1 MGMTYVPIILCG
13 VGGVGQALLRQLM
26 ANHDHL
32 ITRTGCRFEVVAV
45 MDSRSWLWDRTGL
58 SNEQLTHVL
67 AAKKARKALSD
78 EERPPLIEV
87 IEAVEAGWIAN
98 AVFVDVTAM
107 SGMEPVID
115 YALERKYGVV
125 LANKKPLTGPWET
138 AKRYYNHPLLRH
150 ESTVGGGQPVVA
162 TMRYLVDTSDPVYKV
177 EGLLSGTLGFICQQ
191 MDEGVAFSRALAAA
205 KARGYTEPDPRE
217 DLSGR
222 DVQRKVMILARM
234 AGWPL
239 EETDI
244 EVEALYSSALSHLS
258 VREFMA
264 SAIALDPSM
273 KDRVETAK
281 AEGHVLRYL
290 AEVSPEGGSVG
301 LKAVPATSPLA
312 NMKYLSFHTG
322 RYNEDP
328 LLIAGKG
335 AGVEMTA
342 AGVMGDIIDL
352 ARESLS

>member
-58 SNEQLTHVL
+58 SNEQLEQVL
-67 AAKKARKALSD
+67 VAKKARKALSD
-78 EERPPLIEV
+78 EECPPLIEV
-87 IEAVEAGWIAN
+87 IKAVEEGWIAN

-107 SGMEPVID
+107 DGMEPVLDFAI
-115 YALERKYGVV
+115 ERKYGVV
-125 LANKKPLTGPWET
+125 LANKKPLTGKWET
-138 AKRYYNHPLLRH
+138 AKKYFNHPLVRH
-150 ESTVGGGQPVVA
+150 ESTVGGGQPVIA
-162 TMRYLVDTSDPVYKV
+162 TMRYLVDTNDPIYQV
-177 EGLLSGTLGFICQQ
+177 EGQLSGTLGFICQQ
-191 MDEGVAFSRALAAA
+191 MDEGVAFSRALASA

-239 EETDI
+239 EEEDI
-244 EVEALYSSALSHLS
+244 EVESLYPSSLAHLS
-258 VREFMA
+258 VPEFMA
-264 SAIALDPSM
+264 SAVALDPSM
-273 KDRVETAK
+273 KDRVDAAGASGE
-281 AEGHVLRYL
+281 VLRYL
-290 AEVSPEGGSVG
+290 AEVGPEGGSVG
-301 LKAVPATSPLA
+301 LKAVPADSPLA
-312 NMKYLSFHTG
+312 NMKYLSFRTS
-322 RYNEDP
+322 RYDDEA
-328 LLIAGKG
+328 LVIAGKG

-352 ARESLS
+352 ARESLG